1 MSKHIE
7 YAKTFGVFYDAYRHF
22 LRELNDENSLVSP
35 QEQFREWYLKN
46 FTYSLDDATCSELF
60 IRDLN
65 HELYHIYVPE
75 PALIDFFK
83 KMEIRDIEGIK
94 QYIRDNGENVVVNK
108 NDECSELE
116 EGINFAFC
124 VHPARMK
131 QGYVFGYTLYV
142 EQNELRIFINHG
154 MEQYHISSTEIEK
167 KNSVVYT
174 DQEINEMTKFA
185 INLIAY
191 INAFPEC
198 LTEGVPHGVKTENNH
213 YLKASEK
220 VIDALEK
227 NEKGVVSP
235 HFRRGYFKRLSSDF
249 YKNKKGQIVFVH
261 ETIVNGKAKTLDIN

>member
-1 MSKHIE
+1 MSKHLE
-7 YAKTFGVFYDAYRHF
+7 FAKTFGVFYDAYRRF
-22 LRELNDENSLVSP
+22 LRDIYDENNLITP
-35 QEQFREWYLKN
+35 QEQFHEWYLKN
-46 FTYSLDDATCSELF
+46 FTYSLDDATCSQLF

-83 KMEIRDIEGIK
+83 SIEIRDIEGIK

-131 QGYVFGYTLYV
+131 QGFVFGYTLYL

-154 MEQYHISSTEIEK
+154 MEQFYISSTEIEK

-213 YLKASEK
+213 YLQASEK

-227 NEKGVVSP
+227 NEKDVVSP

-261 ETIVNGKAKTLDIN
+261 ETIVNGKAKTLG